1 VAADLIIEILFPVV
15 AVYIVCW
22 ATKDQPP
29 KKPKIVEVVQH
40 MVNVAPQKWRLV
52 CGLLFFIWDLVDK
65 TDVIKNH
72 GLLVQDLLLRWRW
85 LIGLLSLWCT
95 MVIRVDLF

>member
-1 VAADLIIEILFPVV
+1 
-15 AVYIVCW
+15 
-22 ATKDQPP
+22 
-29 KKPKIVEVVQH
+29 
-40 MVNVAPQKWRLV
+40 MVNVAPQQWPIV